1 MLSRVLSAA
10 LLGIEAT
17 IVRVEVHASAG
28 LPAVSTVG
36 LPDSAVRE
44 SRERVRSAVLNSG
57 FKYPQRRVTV
67 NLAPADIRKVGSS
80 LDLPVAVGIV
90 ALEDGSLAEPRQDR
104 ALIVGELSLD
114 GAVRPVPGT
123 LSVALEGRR
132 RGLERVFVPAANAPE
147 ASLIKGIEVIPVST
161 LAETIGILNGTLSPE
176 PAPPA
181 DRTAWTDEILA
192 EAATGTEDMSDIRGQ
207 ALARRALEVAAA
219 GGHNIILVGPPG
231 AGKTMLARR
240 LPTILPPLSVDEAI
254 EVTRIFSAVGHGG
267 ATGLVTHRPFRSP
280 HHTASDVAL
289 VGGSGGPFGVRPG
302 EVSLAHRGVL
312 FLDELPEFHRH
323 VLEVL
328 RQPLED
334 SVVTVARAAR
344 TVRFPAVFTLI
355 GAMNPCPCGFLG
367 DPSRECTCTP
377 PMIARYRSRVSGPLL
392 DRVDLHVEVPAV
404 AYRDLSGND
413 AGEPSAAIRM
423 RVVEARE
430 RQRRR
435 LGRIGCNARMPS
447 RLLRE
452 HCTLDRDGRRI
463 VERAV
468 SKLGLSARAH
478 DRVLKV
484 ARTIADLGGAERIGA
499 SDLAEAIQY
508 RAMDRNK

>member
-17 IVRVEVHASAG
+17 IVRVEVHGSAG
-28 LPAVSTVG
+28 LPSVSTVG

-57 FKYPQRRVTV
+57 FKYPQKRVTV

-90 ALEDGSLAEPRQDR
+90 ALEEGSVVEPIQEHT
-104 ALIVGELSLD
+104 LIVGELSLD
-114 GAVRPVPGT
+114 GSVRPVPGI

-132 RGLERVFVPAANAPE
+132 RRLKRVIVPAANARE
-147 ASLIKGIEVIPVST
+147 AALVDGIEVVPVSA
-161 LAETIGILNGTLSPE
+161 LAEAIGVLNGTLE
-176 PAPPA
+176 ITPAP
-181 DRTAWTDEILA
+181 TAGLDTSPGEILV
-192 EAATGTEDMSDIRGQ
+192 EAGTSSVDMSDIRGQ
-207 ALARRALEVAAA
+207 ASARRALEVAAA
-219 GGHNIILVGPPG
+219 GGHNLILVGPPG

-240 LPTILPPLSVDEAI
+240 LPTILPPLSVEEAI
-254 EVTRIFSAVGHGG
+254 EVTRVFSAVGQGSSL
-267 ATGLVTHRPFRSP
+267 GLVTQRPFRSP

-289 VGGSGGPFGVRPG
+289 VGGAGGPFGVRPG
-302 EVSLAHRGVL
+302 EVSLAHQGVL
-312 FLDELPEFHRH
+312 FLDEMPEFHRH

-344 TVRFPAVFTLI
+344 TVRFPAAFTLI

-367 DPSRECTCTP
+367 DPSHECSCTP
-377 PMIARYRSRVSGPLL
+377 PMITRYRSRVSGPLL

-404 AYRDLSGND
+404 AYSDL
-413 AGEPSAAIRM
+413 AGRQEAESSVAVRL
-423 RVVEARE
+423 RVVAARE
-430 RQRRR
+430 RQRQR
-435 LGRIGCNARMPS
+435 LGRVECNARMPS
-447 RLLRE
+447 PVMRRV
-452 HCTLDRDGRRI
+452 CTLGRDGRRLM
-463 VERAV
+463 ERAV

-484 ARTIADLGGAERIGA
+484 ARTIADLEE
-499 SDLAEAIQY
+499 SDHITATHLAEAIQY
-508 RAMDRNK
+508 RGLDRAR